1 MYSYTGIDCLLQL
14 NVFRLAVEM
23 GFHILTAVDMMA
35 NTEFF
40 NIIKQSSTLTD
51 LTAVVLLQSGV
62 LMCLRVIKIGG
73 TQLISKFGDHHP
85 LSSLALVATIWWEIT
100 HLGLLK
106 FP

>member
-23 GFHILTAVDMMA
+23 GFHVLTVVYIMA
-35 NTEFF
+35 ETEFF

-51 LTAVVLLQSGV
+51 LTVVVLLQSGV
-62 LMCLRVIKIGG
+62 LMYLLVSKHAG
-73 TQLISKFGDHHP
+73 TQLIFKFGGHHP
-85 LSSLALVATIWWEIT
+85 LSSLALVATIWWET
-100 HLGLLK
+100 TNLYK